1 MVGVLSGLSPSLTL
15 GCGTFGGNSTTD
27 NVDYTHLRNVKRQAR
42 INYSNLLAYI
52 RLAKK
57 L

>member
-1 MVGVLSGLSPSLTL
+1 MLSGLSPSLRL

-27 NVDYTHLRNVKRQAR
+27 NVDYTHVRNVKRQAS
-42 INYSNLLAYI
+42 IHYGNLLEYN